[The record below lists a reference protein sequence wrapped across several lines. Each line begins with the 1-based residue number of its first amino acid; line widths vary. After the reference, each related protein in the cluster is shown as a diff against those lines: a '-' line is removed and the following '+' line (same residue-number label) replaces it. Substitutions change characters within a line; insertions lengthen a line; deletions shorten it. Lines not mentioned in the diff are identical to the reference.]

1 MLVPLHTPPNEAVAE
16 IDALY
21 DVYLKIIDKW
31 QTDVSSWVPQ
41 GEERPCR
48 LLCVLQAERGTLIR
62 YQYPRRSAAAAV
74 NAEN

>member
-1 MLVPLHTPPNEAVAE
+1 MLVPLHSPPNEAVAE

-31 QTDVSSWVPQ
+31 QTDVSSWIPQ
-41 GEERPCR
+41 GEKRPCH
-48 LLCVLQAERGTLIR
+48 LLCALHAERQTLIQ
-62 YQYPRRSAAAAV
+62 YQNPHCSAAAAV